1 MKFPLLFMKL
11 LYNNICKATFTKK
24 EVNSINNNLA
34 ELRKSKGLSQ
44 EELAEKVFVSRQTI
58 ISIEKGRYNP
68 SLELAFKL
76 SIYFNTIIENIFTY
90 EEE

>member
-1 MKFPLLFMKL
+1 M
-11 LYNNICKATFTKK
+11 
-24 EVNSINNNLA
+24 NNNLA